1 MHSLSAYKS
10 GHFFVYIITI
20 RTKIHPLSQRFSL
33 NTTSTHNE
41 KLEYNSV
48 VFWLF
53 FFQEVKSKKDSSKV
67 KKWYHEL
74 NLKQVFK
81 EYEEESYKNIV
92 ELISQK
98 SGNLSEGLFLEF
110 VKKSSNGINEQFDFN

>member
-1 MHSLSAYKS
+1 M
-10 GHFFVYIITI
+10 
-20 RTKIHPLSQRFSL
+20 
-33 NTTSTHNE
+33 
-41 KLEYNSV
+41 
-48 VFWLF
+48 
-53 FFQEVKSKKDSSKV
+53 

-81 EYEEESYKNIV
+81 DYGEECYKNIV

-110 VKKSSNGINEQFDFN
+110 VKKIFKRDKWAVWFKLSLVLLRFLETWALN

>member
-1 MHSLSAYKS
+1 M
-10 GHFFVYIITI
+10 YIITI

-81 EYEEESYKNIV
+81 EYEDECYKNIV

-110 VKKSSNGINEQFDFN
+110 VKKSSNGLNEQFDLN

>member
-1 MHSLSAYKS
+1 M
-10 GHFFVYIITI
+10 YIITI

-48 VFWLF
+48 VFWLV

-81 EYEEESYKNIV
+81 DYEEECYKNIV

-110 VKKSSNGINEQFDFN
+110 VKKSSNGINEQFDLT

>member
-1 MHSLSAYKS
+1 M
-10 GHFFVYIITI
+10 YIITI

-48 VFWLF
+48 VFRLF

-81 EYEEESYKNIV
+81 DYEEEYCKNIV

-98 SGNLSEGLFLEF
+98 SGNLSEGMFLEF
-110 VKKSSNGINEQFDFN
+110 VKKSSNGIN

>member
-1 MHSLSAYKS
+1 M
-10 GHFFVYIITI
+10 
-20 RTKIHPLSQRFSL
+20 
-33 NTTSTHNE
+33 
-41 KLEYNSV
+41 
-48 VFWLF
+48 
-53 FFQEVKSKKDSSKV
+53 

-81 EYEEESYKNIV
+81 DYEEESYKNIV

-110 VKKSSNGINEQFDFN
+110 VKKILKRDKWAVWFKLSLVLLRFLETRALN